1 MNDSKKRLFL
11 IVLVGVAAIAAALL
25 LYEPSVPTPATMPA
39 PTLPAATV
47 TPVGKPGTSV
57 VNTSTPVM
65 PLGTST
71 VGQATRDIFAPPAEY
86 AALLAVSTNKPPNGA
101 SPAGGGPAFGAGP
114 LPKLTG
120 VIVGEGSRVAI
131 LRQGTISRSYRIGE
145 SAGSYRVASIGGNS
159 VTLEGPAG
167 TKVLTMGQ

>member
-1 MNDSKKRLFL
+1 MKDSKKRMFL

-39 PTLPAATV
+39 PALPAATAL
-47 TPVGKPGTSV
+47 PVGKPGTSV
-57 VNTSTPVM
+57 NTSTPVM
-65 PLGTST
+65 PQGTST
-71 VGQATRDIFAPPAEY
+71 VGQATRDIFSPPAEY

>member
-25 LYEPSVPTPATMPA
+25 LYEPSAPTPASAPVPA
-39 PTLPAATV
+39 LPPAAALPA
-47 TPVGKPGTSV
+47 GKPGAS
-57 VNTSTPVM
+57 VNTTTPVM
-65 PLGTST
+65 PQGTST

-86 AALLAVSTNKPPNGA
+86 AALLAASGNNPPNGT
-101 SPAGGGPAFGAGP
+101 SPTKGGQSFGAGP

-120 VIVGEGSRVAI
+120 VIAGEGTRVAI

>member
-1 MNDSKKRLFL
+1 MKDSKKRLFL

-25 LYEPSVPTPATMPA
+25 LYEPSTPTPVAA
-39 PTLPAATV
+39 PDPVVPAAA

-57 VNTSTPVM
+57 INTSTPMM
-65 PLGTST
+65 PQGTST
-71 VGQATRDIFAPPAEY
+71 VGQVTRDIFSPPAEY
-86 AALLAVSTNKPPNGA
+86 AALLAVSSSNPPNGA
-101 SPAGGGPAFGAGP
+101 SPTKGGQAFSAGP

-131 LRQGTISRSYRIGE
+131 LRQGTISRSYRVGE

-159 VTLEGPAG
+159 VTLEGPSG

>member
-25 LYEPSVPTPATMPA
+25 LYEPSAPTPAAAPDPA
-39 PTLPAATV
+39 PPTAIAPPA
-47 TPVGKPGTSV
+47 GKPGAT
-57 VNTSTPVM
+57 VNTTTPVM
-65 PLGTST
+65 PQGTAT
-71 VGQATRDIFAPPAEY
+71 VGQTTRDIFAPPAEY
-86 AALLAVSTNKPPNGA
+86 AALLAISSNRPPNGA
-101 SPAGGGPAFGAGP
+101 SPSGGGQTFGAGP